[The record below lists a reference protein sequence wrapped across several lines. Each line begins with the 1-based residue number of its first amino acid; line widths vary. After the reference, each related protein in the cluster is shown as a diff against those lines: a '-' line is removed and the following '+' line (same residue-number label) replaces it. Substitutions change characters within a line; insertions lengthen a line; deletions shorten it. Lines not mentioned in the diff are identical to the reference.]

1 MSHHP
6 ISQANKR
13 EQQTQQRWIQQVAG
27 NPRWERFTNKTPQ
40 KRERPFWYILNLE
53 ASLHS
58 LLSFEWTLIRPA
70 NFNLLR
76 QNIVF
81 SYSERIPV
89 SFSWLF
95 HYVSFLCVCVLNYV
109 IINFYKKCFFIII
122 LLYLFS
128 WKLFLF
134 FHVLGCSGMFRH
146 VPECSVFRVLST
158 PVPDT
163 VAVEPTFVAFF

>member
-1 MSHHP
+1 M
-6 ISQANKR
+6 
-13 EQQTQQRWIQQVAG
+13 
-27 NPRWERFTNKTPQ
+27 
-40 KRERPFWYILNLE
+40 NLE

-58 LLSFEWTLIRPA
+58 LLSFAWTLTRPT

-95 HYVSFLCVCVLNYV
+95 HYFSFFFLLFYV
-109 IINFYKKCFFIII
+109 IINFYKNYFIIII
-122 LLYLFS
+122 LLYFFS

-134 FHVLGCSGMFRH
+134 FHVPGCSGMFRH
-146 VPECSVFRVLST
+146 VPECSVFQVLST
-158 PVPDT
+158 PELQSVFVILFFVLFCQLSMQL
-163 VAVEPTFVAFF
+163 VADNIYLDFLEIYVFFRRLLL